1 MLGANDN
8 EDCIPLVERDVA
20 ANKIKIVAS
29 VENIQETET
38 ATNTGSDRSSV
49 ELQGEAGGAR
59 GGREDRE
66 EEAAGGGRGK
76 DRQRKIGVCNPIP
89 LSQVLGS

>member
-59 GGREDRE
+59 GGREE
-66 EEAAGGGRGK
+66 EGGGGGRGK

-89 LSQVLGS
+89 LSQVIGS